1 MKIKLVKGLSYSL
14 VVATKE
20 SPIIDVPEEN
30 AQYLI
35 DTGYFKAVDA
45 AELPSISADTLTV
58 IDTSSTAL
66 GKSVGDLIDGV
77 VVHENGDVTGTIKYV
92 KEYKDFSSNVEEQSG
107 NYFPFKL
114 TKSGSKVTI
123 KKNGAETRKDI
134 NFPDDNTFVFRVA
147 SSDKFEV
154 IVDGESI
161 VTLNFSSATIQ
172 GAEYIM
178 SLKELKAAAASKGI
192 DITGL
197 SKKEDIAARLAN
209 S

>member
-1 MKIKLVKGLSYSL
+1 MKVKLVRGLSYSL
-14 VVATKE
+14 VVATKTN
-20 SPIIDVPEEN
+20 PIVDVSEED

-35 DTGYFKAVDA
+35 DTGYFEAVDS
-45 AELPSISADTLTV
+45 ESPSISADILTV
-58 IDTSSTAL
+58 IDTSDTVL
-66 GKSVGDLIDGV
+66 GKSAGDLIDGV

-92 KEYKDFSSNVEEQSG
+92 KEYKDFSSNAEEQSG

-123 KKNGAETRKDI
+123 KKNGTETRKDVD
-134 NFPDDNTFVFRVA
+134 FPDDNTFVFRVA
-147 SSDKFEV
+147 NSDKFEV
-154 IVDGESI
+154 IVDSESV

-172 GAEYIM
+172 GTEYIM